1 MNGKKEEQREF
12 FEEFKEPEQHRDRL
26 RKRYIPSKRFFVTV
40 SLENLVLF
48 CIIVIMVIVLS
59 FSLGVE
65 RGKRFDIAK
74 ETVIEKEAAPALRAE
89 VSAIEKELP
98 ARLKAGGPARLKA
111 GGPARLKAGG
121 PARLKAG
128 GPAPTAAA
136 KYTIQ
141 VATFRKESAVD
152 EEIKRLKKNGF
163 SAFTVPSKD
172 MFQVRVGKYAT
183 LEEAKSDLRKLR
195 ERYKDCFVRDI
206 K

>member
-1 MNGKKEEQREF
+1 MDEKKEEQQEF
-12 FEEFKEPEQHRDRL
+12 FEEFKKPERHRDRL
-26 RKRYIPSKRFFVTV
+26 RKRYISSKRFFVTV

-65 RGKRFDIAK
+65 RGKRFDIVK
-74 ETVIEKEAAPALRAE
+74 ETVVEKEAAPALKAE
-89 VSAIEKELP
+89 FSVIEKEP
-98 ARLKAGGPARLKA
+98 
-111 GGPARLKAGG
+111 

-128 GPAPTAAA
+128 GPAPKAAA

-163 SAFTVPSKD
+163 SAFTVPIKD
-172 MFQVRVGKYAT
+172 MFQVSVGKYAT
-183 LEEAKSDLRKLR
+183 LEEAEPDLRKLR

>member
-1 MNGKKEEQREF
+1 MDGKKEEQKEF
-12 FEEFKEPEQHRDRL
+12 FEEFKRPERHRDRL
-26 RKRYIPSKRFFVTV
+26 RKRYISSKRFFVTV

-48 CIIVIMVIVLS
+48 CIIVIMVLVLS

-65 RGKRFDIAK
+65 KGKRFDIAK
-74 ETVIEKEAAPALRAE
+74 ETVIEKEAAPALKAE
-89 VSAIEKELP
+89 LSSIEKELP
-98 ARLKAGGPARLKA
+98 ASPS
-111 GGPARLKAGG
+111 
-121 PARLKAG
+121 G
-128 GPAPTAAA
+128 GPAPKAAA

-172 MFQVRVGKYAT
+172 MLQVRVGKYAT